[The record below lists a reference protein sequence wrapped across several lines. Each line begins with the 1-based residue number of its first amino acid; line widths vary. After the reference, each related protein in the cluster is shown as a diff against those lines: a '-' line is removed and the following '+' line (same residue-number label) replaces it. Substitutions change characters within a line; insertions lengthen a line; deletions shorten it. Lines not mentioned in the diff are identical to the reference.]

1 MLTTVAGWK
10 LFTAG
15 MANSLILVLGA
26 LAAPL
31 AGALW
36 RAAAWLVVVTRQS
49 SPVVLTLVVAAT
61 IRQAIFGYA
70 PAAAPEPLSALS
82 DVTSFANR
90 RMASDT
96 IILVFDVAVVMV
108 VVRACE
114 PAHRRLRRARAA
126 P

>member
-1 MLTTVAGWK
+1 MRPPCAIRPAGSRPRTPRRRPDPPTLTTVAGWK

-49 SPVVLTLVVAAT
+49 SPVVLALVVAAT

-70 PAAAPEPLSALS
+70 PAAAPEPLSAL
-82 DVTSFANR
+82 
-90 RMASDT
+90 
-96 IILVFDVAVVMV
+96 IEIG
-108 VVRACE
+108 RA
-114 PAHRRLRRARAA
+114 HV
-126 P
+126 